1 MYKTS
6 GIKDGYI
13 IYEWRGTGTPT
24 QADVEKISTSTLGKI
39 DINKSTETKLYL
51 KLNKSE
57 SPMFLQ
63 KPKRGRK

>member
-6 GIKDGYI
+6 GIKEGYI
-13 IYEWRGTGTPT
+13 IYVWQGEHNPT
-24 QADVEKISTSTLGKI
+24 QADVEKLNKSALGKI
-39 DINKSTETKLYL
+39 DIDKSTETKMYL

-63 KPKRGRK
+63 KTKRSRK